1 MFLRV
6 VDTIVT
12 QELEVSEELNN
23 EQSCEGIGLSETDET
38 ELSDVHGESL
48 RRETD

>member
-12 QELEVSEELNN
+12 QELEVS
-23 EQSCEGIGLSETDET
+23 EGIGLSETDET